1 MAYVFESVL
10 KNQNRLYS
18 SFQKKDSIS
27 PATVRVA
34 FVLMDNFSMMSFT
47 GAMDALV
54 TANLMSDTPVFEIL
68 KVGLTGHSALC
79 DLGIAIPTDIE
90 LSQLRTRLDLLM
102 VVGGLRVDLKVNS
115 CLRRKLVGAAATGAT
130 IGGQWNGAYFLA
142 DAHIMDGYQ
151 CAFHPDGRAMMA
163 DAFPNVEISNKSYA
177 IDHDRVTCAG
187 ASSSLRMMLEFIRVR
202 KGNAMTQAV
211 EEVLGCDEHDQLAG
225 ISTFAVDTDPTLPQ
239 SLKLALEL
247 MQKNIEEPLSIPE
260 LASCTGISK
269 RQLERRFGRFVGATP
284 SRYYL
289 ELRLTR
295 ARQLVLQTNRSIT
308 EIAIS
313 TGFVSLPHFQKR
325 FRDFFGAAP
334 GSYRATYERRKA
346 PVATKVDVNFLVGN
360 GILMPGN

>member
-10 KNQNRLYS
+10 KYQNMRYS
-18 SFQKKDSIS
+18 SLSESESSHSGTI
-27 PATVRVA
+27 RVA
-34 FVLMDNFSMMSFT
+34 FILMDNFSMMSFS

-54 TANLMSDTPVFEIL
+54 TANLMSEKPVFEIE
-68 KVGLTGHSALC
+68 KVGLSGKTAMC
-79 DLGIAIPTDIE
+79 DLGIPIPTDLE
-90 LSQLRTRLDLLM
+90 LAQLCTRQDLLI
-102 VVGGLRVDLKVNS
+102 VVGGLRVDLQMNA
-115 CLRRKLVGAAATGAT
+115 CLRRKLVSAADRGAT
-130 IGGQWNGAYFLA
+130 VGGQWNGAYFLA
-142 DAHIMDGYQ
+142 DARLMEGYE

-163 DAFPNVEISNKSYA
+163 DAYPRVLISNRSYA
-177 IDHDRVTCAG
+177 VGRDRITCAG
-187 ASSSLRMMLEFIRVR
+187 ASSSLRMMLEFIRVK
-202 KGNAMTQAV
+202 KGSGLTAAV

-225 ISTFAVDTDPTLPQ
+225 ISATSVDSDPTLPGT
-239 SLKLALEL
+239 LKLALEL

-260 LASCTGISK
+260 LAICAGISK

-313 TGFVSLPHFQKR
+313 TGFISLPHFQKR

-334 GSYRATYERRKA
+334 GSYRTTHETRKVPRA
-346 PVATKVDVNFLVGN
+346 HRH
-360 GILMPGN
+360 

>member
-10 KNQNRLYS
+10 KNQNMLYS
-18 SFQKKDSIS
+18 SVAKEDASS
-27 PATVRVA
+27 PSAVRVA

-54 TANLMSDTPVFEIL
+54 TANLMSETPVFEIL
-68 KVGLTGHSALC
+68 KVGLAGRSAMS
-79 DLGIAIPTDIE
+79 DLGIAIPTDME
-90 LSQLRTRLDLLM
+90 LSQLRTRQDLLM
-102 VVGGLRVDLKVNS
+102 VVGGLRVDLKVNQS
-115 CLRRKLVGAAATGAT
+115 LRRKLVSAAAAGAM
-130 IGGQWNGAYFLA
+130 IGGQWNGAFFLA
-142 DAHIMDGYQ
+142 DAHVMDGYQ

-163 DAFPNVEISNKSYA
+163 DAFPKVEICDRSYA

-202 KGNAMTQAV
+202 KGNALTQAV
-211 EEVLGCDEHDQLAG
+211 EEVLGCDEHDHLAG
-225 ISTFAVDTDPTLPQ
+225 ISAISVDTDPTLPET
-239 SLKLALEL
+239 LKLALEL

-334 GSYRATYERRKA
+334 GSYRATYERRKT
-346 PVATKVDVNFLVGN
+346 P
-360 GILMPGN
+360 MPAQLRA